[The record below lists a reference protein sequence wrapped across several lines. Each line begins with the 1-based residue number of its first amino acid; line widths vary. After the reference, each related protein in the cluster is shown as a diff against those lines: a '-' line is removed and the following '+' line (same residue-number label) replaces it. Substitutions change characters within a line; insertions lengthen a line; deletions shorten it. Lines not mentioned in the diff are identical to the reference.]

1 MPVCIQTGPGG
12 TVKNMAELRN
22 KLQIRR
28 GGELMDVERV
38 TQAGV

>member
-1 MPVCIQTGPGG
+1 MTNIT
-12 TVKNMAELRN
+12 ELRN

-38 TQAGV
+38 VQAGI